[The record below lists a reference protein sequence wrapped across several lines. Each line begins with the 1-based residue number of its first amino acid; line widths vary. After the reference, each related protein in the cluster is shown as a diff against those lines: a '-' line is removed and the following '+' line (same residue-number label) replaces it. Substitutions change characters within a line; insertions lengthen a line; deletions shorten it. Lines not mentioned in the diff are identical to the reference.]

1 MNPIHEFQI
10 KAGYWYLQHEHTIET
25 FMAIILIIILYF
37 VIYKIIIM
45 ANER

>member
-10 KAGYWYLQHEHTIET
+10 KAGYWYLQHENTIET
-25 FMAIILIIILYF
+25 FMAILLIIILYCIIF
-37 VIYKIIIM
+37 KIIIR